1 MKKIFKLINRM
12 VDKLH
17 FFYLEPTGWAK
28 RKGVKLGRNCKLNK
42 KISWGSEPYLISIGD
57 DFYCSS
63 NITFITHDGSVH
75 ILRTR
80 ERDKERFGYF
90 GSIEIGDNVFI
101 GYGAT
106 ILPNSKIGSNVIVGA
121 CSLVKGEL
129 KSNSVYAGVPAKY
142 ICSIDDYFNKI
153 KPHLD
158 EIPRCENAKKVFL
171 IKKYMNV

>member
-1 MKKIFKLINRM
+1 MKKIFNLISRMANKLQGI
-12 VDKLH
+12 
-17 FFYLEPTGWAK
+17 YLDPSELAK

-42 KISWGSEPYLISIGD
+42 RIAWGSEPYLISIGD
-57 DFYCSS
+57 NFYCSS

-75 ILRTR
+75 ILRMQ

-90 GSIEIGDNVFI
+90 GSIRIGDNVFI
-101 GYGAT
+101 GYGVT
-106 ILPNSKIGSNVIVGA
+106 ILPNSNIGSNVIVGA

-142 ICSIDDYFNKI
+142 ICSIDDYLNKI

-158 EIPRCENAKKVFL
+158 EIPRCENAKKDFL
-171 IKKYMNV
+171 SKKYLNI